1 MNRESRQAFLLALL
15 PALIAGAAYVYL
27 HARPA
32 RSRVKVLQAEVD
44 QATAARPGPG
54 EEQTMRMLQASL
66 GIEIERA
73 KTRSGNDRAGG
84 PRIGEPAP
92 TADVGSR
99 LAALLKAHGL
109 TLLEDHPGAAGI
121 DAKLPKALEDAG
133 KNAKDRLRTLR
144 FRGRYADVAAAM
156 GGLKDAVDSGIP
168 LRLEMKPA
176 AERTAAPPE
185 WTLVLWI

>member
-1 MNRESRQAFLLALL
+1 MNRERRQLLLLAVL
-15 PALIAGAAYVYL
+15 PALVAAAAYVYF

-32 RSRVKVLQAEVD
+32 RSRVKALQAALD
-44 QATAARPGPG
+44 QATAAQPGPG
-54 EEQTMRMLQASL
+54 EEQTMRLLHASL

-73 KTRSGNDRAGG
+73 RGKSGKGRGGG

-92 TADVGSR
+92 AAEVGSR

-109 TLLEDHPGAAGI
+109 TLLEDQSGAAGT
-121 DAKLPKALEDAG
+121 DAKLPKVLEDADR
-133 KNAKDRLRTLR
+133 KAKDRLRTLR

-156 GGLKDAVDSGIP
+156 AGLKDAVDSGIP
-168 LRLEMKPA
+168 LRLEMRPA
-176 AERTAAPPE
+176 AERTAEPPE